1 MEPNLT
7 TEEFNMKKTTAGL
20 AIAVLVGLASS
31 CSINPHRMDMS
42 QAVQSA
48 KSGSDH
54 EALARHYEDAAREM
68 RAKADEHRK
77 LLAQYQAKKDLYRK
91 QSQDLINHCQGL
103 IRVYEQAAADNL
115 VMARSHREI
124 AAETK

>member
-1 MEPNLT
+1 MKMT
-7 TEEFNMKKTTAGL
+7 TTGL
-20 AIAVLVGLASS
+20 AMAALLTALSS
-31 CSINPHRMDMS
+31 CSIDPHRMDMT

-54 EALARHYEDAAREM
+54 EALAKHYEDAAKEM
-68 RAKADEHRK
+68 RTKAEEHKK
-77 LLAQYQAKKDLYRK
+77 LLAHYQSKKDLYRK
-91 QSQDLINHCQGL
+91 QAQDLINHCQGL

-115 VMARSHREI
+115 SMAKSHREI